1 MKTGIMVKGFSAGVL
16 TFVSYLLNGWDTA
29 LQTLCLFMVID
40 FVTGILKGIIN
51 KELNSQTCLKGIVK
65 KCCYFLLVIVAV
77 ALDRLYPEAQGLV
90 RTLVCYFLVAT
101 DGISI
106 LENVALCGVT
116 YPKFLK
122 SILEQLKDK
131 SDEGTG
137 LVEKSENKEL

>member
-1 MKTGIMVKGFSAGVL
+1 M
-16 TFVSYLLNGWDTA
+16 
-29 LQTLCLFMVID
+29 
-40 FVTGILKGIIN
+40 
-51 KELNSQTCLKGIVK
+51 
-65 KCCYFLLVIVAV
+65 
-77 ALDRLYPEAQGLV
+77 V

-106 LENVALCGVT
+106 LENVGEMGVT

-131 SDEGTG
+131 SDEGME

>member
-1 MKTGIMVKGFSAGVL
+1 MKTSIAVKSISAGL
-16 TFVSYLLNGWDTA
+16 ITAISYLLNGWDTA

-40 FVTGILKGIIN
+40 FITGLLKGIIN
-51 KELNSQTCLKGIVK
+51 KELNSQTCLKGIIK
-65 KCCYFLLVIVAV
+65 KCCYFILVIVAV

-106 LENVALCGVT
+106 LENIGAAGVP

-122 SILEQLKDK
+122 NILEQLKDE
-131 SDEGTG
+131 SDEGTE
-137 LVEKSENKEL
+137 LITDKKEL

>member
-1 MKTGIMVKGFSAGVL
+1 MKTGFMIKGFSAGVL
-16 TFVSYLLNGWDTA
+16 TFVSYLLKGWDTA

-51 KELNSQTCLKGIVK
+51 KQLNSQTCLKGIVK
-65 KCCYFLLVIVAV
+65 KCCYFVLVIVAV

-106 LENVALCGVT
+106 LENIALCGVS

-122 SILEQLKDK
+122 NILEQLKDK

>member
-1 MKTGIMVKGFSAGVL
+1 MKTSIAVKSISAGL
-16 TFVSYLLNGWDTA
+16 ITAISYLLNGWDTA
-29 LQTLCLFMVID
+29 LQTLCLFMVVD
-40 FVTGILKGIIN
+40 FITGLLKGIVN

-106 LENVALCGVT
+106 LENIGAAGVP

-122 SILEQLKDK
+122 NILEQLKDK
-131 SDEGTG
+131 SDEGTE
-137 LVEKSENKEL
+137 LIKEQKEL

>member
-106 LENVALCGVT
+106 LENVGECGVP

-122 SILEQLKDK
+122 NILEQLKDK

>member
-1 MKTGIMVKGFSAGVL
+1 MKTSIVVKSISAGL
-16 TFVSYLLNGWDTA
+16 ITAISYLLNGWDTA

-40 FVTGILKGIIN
+40 FITGLLKGIIN

-65 KCCYFLLVIVAV
+65 KCCYFILVIVAV

-106 LENVALCGVT
+106 LENIGAAGVP

-122 SILEQLKDK
+122 NILEQLKDK
-131 SDEGTG
+131 SDEGTE
-137 LVEKSENKEL
+137 LITDKKEL

>member
-1 MKTGIMVKGFSAGVL
+1 MKTDIAVKSVSAGLL
-16 TFVSYLLNGWDTA
+16 TVVSYLLNGWDTA
-29 LQTLCLFMVID
+29 LQTLCLFMAID
-40 FVTGILKGIIN
+40 FITGILKGIIN
-51 KELNSQTCLKGIVK
+51 KKLNSQTCLKGIIK

-106 LENVALCGVT
+106 LENVGECGVP

-122 SILEQLKDK
+122 NMLEQLKSK
-131 SDEGTG
+131 SDDGVG
-137 LVEKSENKEL
+137 LVEEDKEI

>member
-1 MKTGIMVKGFSAGVL
+1 MKTSIVVKSISAGL
-16 TFVSYLLNGWDTA
+16 ITAISYLLNGWDTA

-40 FVTGILKGIIN
+40 FITGILKSIVN
-51 KELNSQTCLKGIVK
+51 KELNSQICLKGIVK
-65 KCCYFLLVIVAV
+65 KCCYFILVIVAV

-106 LENVALCGVT
+106 LENIGAAGVP

-122 SILEQLKDK
+122 NILEQLKDK
-131 SDEGTG
+131 SDEGTE
-137 LVEKSENKEL
+137 LITEQKEL

>member
-1 MKTGIMVKGFSAGVL
+1 MKTSIVVKSISAGL
-16 TFVSYLLNGWDTA
+16 ITAISYLLNGWDTA

-40 FVTGILKGIIN
+40 FITGILKSIVN
-51 KELNSQTCLKGIVK
+51 KELNSQICLKGIVK
-65 KCCYFLLVIVAV
+65 KCCYFILVIVAV

-106 LENVALCGVT
+106 LENIGAAGVP

-122 SILEQLKDK
+122 NILEQLKDK
-131 SDEGTG
+131 SDEGTE
-137 LVEKSENKEL
+137 LIKEQKEI

>member
-1 MKTGIMVKGFSAGVL
+1 MKTSIVVKSISAGL
-16 TFVSYLLNGWDTA
+16 ITAISYLLNGWDTA

-40 FVTGILKGIIN
+40 FITGILKSIVN
-51 KELNSQTCLKGIVK
+51 KELNSQICLKGIVK
-65 KCCYFLLVIVAV
+65 KCCYFILVIVAV

-106 LENVALCGVT
+106 LENIGAAGVP

-122 SILEQLKDK
+122 NILEQLKDK
-131 SDEGTG
+131 SDEGT
-137 LVEKSENKEL
+137 ELITEQKKL

>member
-1 MKTGIMVKGFSAGVL
+1 MKTGVIVKGLSAGVL
-16 TFVSYLLNGWDTA
+16 TFVSYLLKGWDTA

-51 KELNSQTCLKGIVK
+51 KQLNSQTCLKGIVK
-65 KCCYFLLVIVAV
+65 KCCYFVLVIIAV

-106 LENVALCGVT
+106 LENIALCGVS

-122 SILEQLKDK
+122 NILEQLKDK

>member
-1 MKTGIMVKGFSAGVL
+1 MKTSIVVKSISAGL
-16 TFVSYLLNGWDTA
+16 ITAISYLLNGWDTA

-40 FVTGILKGIIN
+40 FITGLLKGIVN
-51 KELNSQTCLKGIVK
+51 KELNSQTCLKGIIK
-65 KCCYFLLVIVAV
+65 KCCYFILVIVAV

-106 LENVALCGVT
+106 LENIGAAGVP

-122 SILEQLKDK
+122 NILEQLKDK
-131 SDEGTG
+131 SDEGTE
-137 LVEKSENKEL
+137 LIKEQKEL

>member
-1 MKTGIMVKGFSAGVL
+1 MKTSIVVKSISAGL
-16 TFVSYLLNGWDTA
+16 ITAISYLLNGWDTA

-40 FVTGILKGIIN
+40 FITGILKSIVN
-51 KELNSQTCLKGIVK
+51 KELNSQICLKGIVK
-65 KCCYFLLVIVAV
+65 KCCYFILVIVAV

-106 LENVALCGVT
+106 LENIGAAGVP

-122 SILEQLKDK
+122 NILEQLKDK
-131 SDEGTG
+131 SDEGTE
-137 LVEKSENKEL
+137 LITDKKEL

>member
-1 MKTGIMVKGFSAGVL
+1 MKTSIAVKSISAGL
-16 TFVSYLLNGWDTA
+16 ITAISYLLNGWDTA

-40 FVTGILKGIIN
+40 FITGILKGIVN
-51 KELNSQTCLKGIVK
+51 KQLNSHICLKGIVK
-65 KCCYFLLVIVAV
+65 KCCYFILVIVAV

-106 LENVALCGVT
+106 LENIGAAGVP

-122 SILEQLKDK
+122 NILEQLKDK
-131 SDEGTG
+131 SDEGTE
-137 LVEKSENKEL
+137 LITDKKEL

>member
-51 KELNSQTCLKGIVK
+51 KELNSHTCLKGIVK

>member
-1 MKTGIMVKGFSAGVL
+1 MKTSIAVKSISAGL
-16 TFVSYLLNGWDTA
+16 ITAISYLLNGWDTA

-40 FVTGILKGIIN
+40 FITGLLKGIIN
-51 KELNSQTCLKGIVK
+51 KELNSQTCLKGIIK
-65 KCCYFLLVIVAV
+65 KCCYFILVIVAV

-106 LENVALCGVT
+106 LENIGAAGVP

-122 SILEQLKDK
+122 NILEQLKDK
-131 SDEGTG
+131 SDEGTE
-137 LVEKSENKEL
+137 LITDKKEL

>member
-51 KELNSQTCLKGIVK
+51 KELNSHTCLKGIVK

-106 LENVALCGVT
+106 LENCGELGLP
-116 YPKFLK
+116 YPEFLK
-122 SILEQLKDK
+122 NILEQLKN
-131 SDEGTG
+131 SSNTGEGV
-137 LVEKSENKEL
+137 LNKQK

>member
-1 MKTGIMVKGFSAGVL
+1 MKTSIVVKGIYAGL
-16 TFVSYLLNGWDTA
+16 ITAISYLLNGWDTA

-40 FVTGILKGIIN
+40 FITGILKSIVN
-51 KELNSQTCLKGIVK
+51 KELNSQICLKGIVK
-65 KCCYFLLVIVAV
+65 KCCYFILVIVAV

-106 LENVALCGVT
+106 LENIGAAGVP

-122 SILEQLKDK
+122 NILEQLKDK
-131 SDEGTG
+131 SDEGTE
-137 LVEKSENKEL
+137 LIKEQKEL

>member
-16 TFVSYLLNGWDTA
+16 TFISYLLNGWDTA

-40 FVTGILKGIIN
+40 FVTGILKGIFN

-106 LENVALCGVT
+106 LENIALCGVT

-122 SILEQLKDK
+122 NILEQLKDK

>member
-1 MKTGIMVKGFSAGVL
+1 MKTSIAVKSISAGL
-16 TFVSYLLNGWDTA
+16 ITAISYLLNGWDTA

-40 FVTGILKGIIN
+40 FITGLLKGIIN

-65 KCCYFLLVIVAV
+65 KCCYFILVIVAV

-106 LENVALCGVT
+106 LENIGAAGVP

-122 SILEQLKDK
+122 NILEQLKDK
-131 SDEGTG
+131 SDEGTE
-137 LVEKSENKEL
+137 LIKEQKEL

>member
-1 MKTGIMVKGFSAGVL
+1 MKTGVMVKGFSAGVL

-40 FVTGILKGIIN
+40 FVTGILKSIIN
-51 KELNSQTCLKGIVK
+51 KKLNSEDCLKGIVK
-65 KCCYFLLVIVAV
+65 KCCYFLLVIIAV
-77 ALDRLYPEAQGLV
+77 ALDRLYPEAQGLS

-106 LENVALCGVT
+106 LENVGECGVP

-122 SILEQLKDK
+122 NILEQLKDK

>member
-1 MKTGIMVKGFSAGVL
+1 MKTGVMVKGFSAGLL

-40 FVTGILKGIIN
+40 FFTGILKGIIN

-65 KCCYFLLVIVAV
+65 KCCYFLLVIIAV

-106 LENVALCGVT
+106 LENVGDCGVP

-122 SILEQLKDK
+122 NILEQLKDK

>member
-1 MKTGIMVKGFSAGVL
+1 MKTSIAVKSISAGL
-16 TFVSYLLNGWDTA
+16 ITAISYLLNGWDTA

-40 FVTGILKGIIN
+40 FITGLLKGIVN
-51 KELNSQTCLKGIVK
+51 KELNSQTCLKGIIK
-65 KCCYFLLVIVAV
+65 KCCYFILVIVAV

-106 LENVALCGVT
+106 LENIGAAGVP

-122 SILEQLKDK
+122 NILEQLKDK
-131 SDEGTG
+131 SDEGTE
-137 LVEKSENKEL
+137 LITDKKEL

>member
-1 MKTGIMVKGFSAGVL
+1 MKTSIVVKSISAGL
-16 TFVSYLLNGWDTA
+16 ITAISYLLNGWDTA

-40 FVTGILKGIIN
+40 FITGILKSIVN
-51 KELNSQTCLKGIVK
+51 KELNSQICLKGIVK
-65 KCCYFLLVIVAV
+65 KCCYFILVIVAV

-106 LENVALCGVT
+106 LENIGAAGVP

-122 SILEQLKDK
+122 NILEQLKDK
-131 SDEGTG
+131 SDEGTE
-137 LVEKSENKEL
+137 LIKEQKEL